1 MITLEFSEQDLA
13 DIEEA
18 CDAPTLPEKLTRKL
32 MCLRM
37 HKQKVRDRVIA
48 SVMNISPYTVTIYL
62 KEFDNLG
69 ISGTLEDRA
78 YIQSLKGTII
88 AAPHSSQ
95 KPPQSIQ
102 PRSLFLLA
110 LK

>member
-88 AAPHSSQ
+88 AASHSS
-95 KPPQSIQ
+95 
-102 PRSLFLLA
+102 LNLLKA
-110 LK
+110 SNPEAFFYWL